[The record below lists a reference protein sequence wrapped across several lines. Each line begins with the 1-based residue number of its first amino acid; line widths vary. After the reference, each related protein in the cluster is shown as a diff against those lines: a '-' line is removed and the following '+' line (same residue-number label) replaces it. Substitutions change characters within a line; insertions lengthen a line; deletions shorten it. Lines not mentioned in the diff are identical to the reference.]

1 MKFLKSPALTGL
13 FILNGQSKTSTHKNS
28 FLAFLCFMT
37 LGLAGCP
44 SSYQKLSTKP
54 VEKVNDHVLTSKQFA
69 NQLARRLRNFDALAA
84 KDPNNIH
91 RVKEEILR
99 DFLVK
104 SLTLDWA
111 RAQSIVISEAMLD
124 KEVDALRANYPDDL
138 SFRRSLAQENLSF
151 SEWREELRYSLV
163 EKEVFKKLNEKI
175 KPPTEEAIKR
185 YYEDHKDRFKRKE
198 RIYIQQIVVDEDAKA
213 DAIKVDLKTENF
225 AELAKKY
232 SITPEGK
239 NGGVVGWIEKGSVDY
254 FDPLFSAGSGLQTI
268 KSPFGIHLIRV
279 EKKAPATTLPL
290 EEVKSQIIRALKAQ
304 REQAEYVAWLDA
316 QLRSSKVLK
325 DYELM
330 NSIKVDT
337 RGAND

>member
-1 MKFLKSPALTGL
+1 MKFTKSPALTGL
-13 FILNGQSKTSTHKNS
+13 FIFMS
-28 FLAFLCFMT
+28 LA
-37 LGLAGCP
+37 LAGCP

-91 RVKEEILR
+91 RIKEEILR

-111 RAQSIVISEAMLD
+111 RSQSIVITENTLD
-124 KEVDALRANYPDDL
+124 TEVDKLRANYPDDL
-138 SFRRSLAQENLSF
+138 SFRRALALENLSF

-163 EKEVFKKLNEKI
+163 EREVFKKINEKV
-175 KPPTEEAIKR
+175 KAPAEEEIKR
-185 YYEDHKDRFKRKE
+185 YYDDNKDRYKRKE
-198 RIYIQQIVVDEDAKA
+198 RIYLRQIVVDEDAKA
-213 DAIKVDLKTENF
+213 DAIKVDLKNGDF
-225 AELAKKY
+225 AELARKY
-232 SITPEGK
+232 SITPEAK
-239 NGGVVGWIEKGSVDY
+239 QGGVVGWIEKGSVDY
-254 FDPLFSAGSGLQTI
+254 FDPLFNVSSNVQTI
-268 KSPFGIHLIRV
+268 KSPFGIHLIKV
-279 EKKAPATTLPL
+279 EKKAPASTLGL
-290 EEVKSQIIRALKAQ
+290 EEVKPQIIRAIRAQ

-337 RGAND
+337 RGTND